1 MFHTAYPVEIV
12 QIPGRMFQFYD
23 FFYTHRVIWTDGR
36 EVPKDPDPLWYG
48 SSVGK
53 WDGDTFVVDTVGF
66 NDKSWLD
73 ADGHPHS
80 EDMHVQERYHRVDHD
95 TIEVNL
101 TLTDP
106 KAYTTPW
113 VSETKVW
120 KAAPK
125 VEIREDICAPSDEE
139 KYKEEMR
146 VPAGVAGELS
156 NALYSHA
163 VFDTELPLQ
172 FGHGTFGLS
181 GAVIQIWRCEMKNV
195 LRKSLVAIAGLLAFS
210 APILAHHGSRV
221 SYDMKKEVTAK
232 GVVTEYQYQN
242 PHIYIMYDEK
252 DDAGN
257 IVRWNA
263 GDLLSFRDA
272 RTGLG

>member
-1 MFHTAYPVEIV
+1 MLDKFKDSIVALTIVLAFAAAAPAQTAQPAGAAKAQPFDPHDLSGVYMMHQKAQDSLSKEAPPMTPWAQARYDANKPGIGRPDRITPLGNNPMMTCDPLGFPQIMFHTAYPVEIV

-80 EDMHVQERYHRVDHD
+80 EDMRVQERYHRVDHD
-95 TIEVNL
+95 TVEVNM

-106 KAYTTPW
+106 KAYTQPW

-146 VPAGVAGELS
+146 VPAG
-156 NALYSHA
+156 
-163 VFDTELPLQ
+163 TP
-172 FGHGTFGLS
+172 T
-181 GAVIQIWRCEMKNV
+181 K
-195 LRKSLVAIAGLLAFS
+195 
-210 APILAHHGSRV
+210 
-221 SYDMKKEVTAK
+221 
-232 GVVTEYQYQN
+232 
-242 PHIYIMYDEK
+242 
-252 DDAGN
+252 
-257 IVRWNA
+257 
-263 GDLLSFRDA
+263 
-272 RTGLG
+272 